1 MNTLA
6 HNRSPEKLPF
16 HSGELAI
23 QEKAGTL
30 VESAAI
36 GHYMIRDHMPE
47 QHRLFFN
54 QLPFLMVGSVDDS
67 GQPWASMLVGLPG
80 FIHSPDAQTVRITAQ
95 PLAGDK
101 LGENMRSGVRLGM
114 LGIELP
120 TRRRNRLNA
129 TVERIDDDGFTAR
142 VDQSF
147 GNCPQ
152 YIQTREPRLVT
163 LSEPVQVHE
172 YAVLTAADRALI
184 ESADTMFIAS
194 NVAASAD
201 TANASAAG
209 ADISHRGG
217 QSGFIR
223 VEDGH
228 TLLLPDFAGNKL
240 YQTLGNLHLDPR
252 AGLLFIDF
260 DTGDYLQVSCTTSL
274 VWDGPQVEAFTG
286 AQRLLRLKV
295 VGVRRLAN
303 SLPMRWSARSYWPR
317 ITTTGTWQQA
327 DSIIGLGRKTNEWRQ
342 YRIAGTRDESSS
354 IRTFF
359 LEGEEGAGV
368 PSHIPGQFLP
378 IRLPESAGG
387 LQRMYTLSAAPD
399 GHRLQI
405 SVKRQGAASSWLHQQ
420 SAGAVIEAKS
430 PAGAFT
436 FDQTRHRPAVM
447 LSAGVGITPMIAML
461 DGLLPKDGSHAHQL
475 PIYFVHGARN
485 AQEQAFAEA
494 LANKRASHRNLL
506 VHLVHSQAAEAW
518 SEDGQARPY
527 KGRVSIALLKKILPF
542 DDYDFYLCGPQGF
555 MQELYD
561 GLRGLNVR
569 DARIHFED
577 FGGERPMRRMADADA
592 PAAKVAVV
600 DLATASPAAVTF
612 HVSST
617 EMTWKPEDG
626 TLLEL
631 AEANGMTPLSGCRS
645 GNCGICATRVLSG
658 SSGYVSPPGAQCAP
672 GHILTCISIPLPSAA
687 GEPLVLDL

>member
-1 MNTLA
+1 MNTLV
-6 HNRSPEKLPF
+6 HDGSSEKLPF
-16 HSGELAI
+16 HAGELAI
-23 QEKAGTL
+23 QQQAGTL
-30 VESAAI
+30 AEAAWL
-36 GHYMIRDHMPE
+36 GQRMIRDHMPE
-47 QHRLFFN
+47 QHRLFFH

-67 GQPWASMLVGLPG
+67 GQPWASMMVGAPG
-80 FIHSPDAQTVRITAQ
+80 FIHSPDAQTVRINAQ
-95 PLAGDK
+95 PLPGDK
-101 LGENMRSGVRLGM
+101 LAENMRDGARLGM

-129 TVERIDDDGFTAR
+129 TVEHIDDDGFTAR
-142 VDQSF
+142 VEQSF

-152 YIQTREPRLVT
+152 YIQTREPQLVK
-163 LSEPVQVHE
+163 LSGPVQVHE
-172 YAVLTAADRALI
+172 YAVLTPADRALI

-194 NVAASAD
+194 NAAASAD

-223 VEDGH
+223 VEDGR
-228 TLLLPDFAGNKL
+228 TLLLPDFAGNRL

-260 DTGDYLQVSCTTSL
+260 DTGDYLQVSCTASL
-274 VWDGPQVEAFTG
+274 VWDGPQVAAFAG

-303 SLPMRWSARSYWPR
+303 SLPLRWSARSYWPQ
-317 ITTTGTWQQA
+317 IESTGTWQQA
-327 DSIIGLGRKTNEWRQ
+327 DRAIGLERKANEWRA
-342 YRIAGTRDESSS
+342 YRISGTRDESAS

-359 LEGEEGAGV
+359 LDAVDGLAV
-368 PSHIPGQFLP
+368 PSYTPGQFLP
-378 IRLPESAGG
+378 IRLPAAAGG
-387 LQRMYTLSAAPD
+387 LQRIYTLSAAPD
-399 GHRLQI
+399 GQRLQI
-405 SVKRQGAASSWLHQQ
+405 SVKRQGAASSWLHEQ
-420 SAGAVIEAKS
+420 STGAVIEAKS
-430 PAGAFT
+430 PGGAFT
-436 FDQTRHRPAVM
+436 FDRSRNRSAVM
-447 LSAGVGITPMIAML
+447 LSAGAGITPMIAML
-461 DGLLPKDGSHAHQL
+461 DGLLPNDGSQVHQL

-485 AQEQAFAEA
+485 AQEQAFAEE
-494 LANKRASHRNLL
+494 LANKRASHRNLF
-506 VHLVHSQAAEAW
+506 VHLVHSQDGDAW
-518 SEDGQARPY
+518 SEAVQARPY
-527 KGRVSIALLKKILPF
+527 RGRVSIDLLKKILPF

-577 FGGERPMRRMADADA
+577 FGGDSPMRRMADTDA
-592 PAAKVAVV
+592 PAAKVELV
-600 DLATASPAAVTF
+600 DLASASPAAVKF
-612 HVSST
+612 HVSSK
-617 EMTWKPEDG
+617 EITWQPEDG

-645 GNCGICATRVLSG
+645 GNCGTCASRVLSG
-658 SSGYVSPPGAQCAP
+658 RSGYVSPPGAQCAP
-672 GHILTCISIPLPSAA
+672 EHILTCISIPLPSAA